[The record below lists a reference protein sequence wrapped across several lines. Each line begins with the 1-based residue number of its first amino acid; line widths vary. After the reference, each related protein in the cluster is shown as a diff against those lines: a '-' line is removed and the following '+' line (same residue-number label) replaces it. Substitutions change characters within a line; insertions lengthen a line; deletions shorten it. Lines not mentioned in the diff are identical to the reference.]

1 MAVSNKYFCFFNY
14 CSVTVV
20 PPFSPLLTP
29 TLLPQFPHQS
39 PLIFHA
45 HESSIHVPLLAP
57 SPSFPLLSPYPYP
70 SGHCQIVLYFSV
82 SGCILIAYLFCWLGI
97 ISLWNACS
105 INLLNKLDIKQNTK
119 NPRQLYVPLANGQK
133 MEHYQCILIVF
144 INLFLI

>member
-1 MAVSNKYFCFFNY
+1 MFKYSCLNFIPTMPPAPPIPTSYTLWLCPCILHACFLMPTPQY
-14 CSVTVV
+14 
-20 PPFSPLLTP
+20 PPLSLSLL
-29 TLLPQFPHQS
+29 L
-39 PLIFHA
+39 
-45 HESSIHVPLLAP
+45 
-57 SPSFPLLSPYPYP
+57 

-133 MEHYQCILIVF
+133 MEHYQCILTVF

>member
-45 HESSIHVPLLAP
+45 HESSIHVPWLAP
-57 SPSFPLLSPYPYP
+57 SPSFPFYLPPVSLL
-70 SGHCQIVLYFSV
+70 VTV
-82 SGCILIAYLFCWLGI
+82 SLFFIFKSLVLFCSIVFFVDWVPLIGEIIQYLSFTVWL
-97 ISLWNACS
+97 ISLS
-105 INLLNKLDIKQNTK
+105 IMLS
-119 NPRQLYVPLANGQK
+119 
-133 MEHYQCILIVF
+133 ILK
-144 INLFLI
+144 